1 MVLGLMSAVL
11 ELVTMVSSSWTV
23 LPAALVVALAT
34 WMWWNR
40 GRSRE
45 EPETETPGVAGAAV
59 AAGAA
64 AGSAAKD
71 KGGHPGIGAAVRA
84 DIERNNL
91 LEFKE
96 RTELNVGVQSS
107 SVKQKSVDSESK
119 DILDTMVSDQRE
131 NDFAPE
137 LSKKQDWS
145 VAEQISDKMQIEPIA
160 QPTSDGESPVHNV
173 HFTEYSLGQEKKHV
187 CEKLKPTLNTEEV
200 FNQYDHEDK
209 ALDLASAV
217 EQKVGGTESL
227 LLIQTNE
234 DISETNADMHS
245 NLNIIETKM
254 EKDKRKSIKLVFKDE
269 SERTAASLESENTPK
284 KVAAVSPLPVNNVSV
299 NFNVHYVTCSNSQIL
314 AVTGSHE
321 CLGQWENYVPLKPDK
336 DGFWSNSIL
345 LPVNLKFEW
354 KYVVVENGKMWRW
367 EECPNRWLETSHEDM
382 EMYQCWG
389 YP

>member
-1 MVLGLMSAVL
+1 MVLSLMSPVS
-11 ELVTMVSSSWTV
+11 ELVTMMSSSWTV

-45 EPETETPGVAGAAV
+45 KRQKPETPS
-59 AAGAA
+59 AA
-64 AGSAAKD
+64 AGSGD
-71 KGGHPGIGAAVRA
+71 RDRDRDIGNAVEA
-84 DIERNNL
+84 DIERANL

-96 RTELNVGVQSS
+96 TRELKVGVQPP
-107 SVKQKSVDSESK
+107 SVKQKSFDLESK
-119 DILDTMVSDQRE
+119 DILDTLVSNQRE
-131 NDFAPE
+131 NDFVPE

-145 VAEQISDKMQIEPIA
+145 AAEQTNDTMQIEPIA
-160 QPTSDGESPVHNV
+160 QPTSDGESPVHV
-173 HFTEYSLGQEKKHV
+173 ARFTEYSLGQEKKRV
-187 CEKLKPTLNTEEV
+187 CEKLKPSLSTEEV
-200 FNQYDHEDK
+200 FNQFDHGDK

-217 EQKVGGTESL
+217 EQKFDGTDSC
-227 LLIQTNE
+227 LLIQTNN
-234 DISETNADMHS
+234 DSSETSADVPS

-254 EKDKRKSIKLVFKDE
+254 EKDKKKSIKLVFKDE

-299 NFNVHYVTCSNSQIL
+299 SFNVHYVTCSNSQIL
-314 AVTGSHE
+314 AVTGNHE
-321 CLGQWENYVPLKPDK
+321 CLGQWENYVPLKPGK

-354 KYVVVENGKMWRW
+354 KYVVVENGKIWRW

-389 YP
+389 YL